1 MRGEDFGKFILRIA
15 IGGLLLMHGIA
26 KLRFGIDWMDGLLT
40 SHGLPVQLKYG
51 AYAGEVLGPVLVIL
65 GFLTRPGALLMAGN
79 MGFAIFLAK
88 MDAVTTLDKV
98 GGWGIELEA
107 LFLLGSLAILFL
119 GAGKISLRKGAAK
132 VD

>member
-1 MRGEDFGKFILRIA
+1 MRGEDLGKFILRIA
-15 IGGLLLMHGIA
+15 IGGLLLMHGIQ
-26 KLRFGIDWMDGLLT
+26 KLRFGIDWMDAMLT
-40 SHGLPVQLKYG
+40 AHNLPVQLKFG

-88 MDAVTTLDKV
+88 MDDVAVLKQ
-98 GGWGIELEA
+98 GAWGIELEA

-119 GAGKISLRKGAAK
+119 GAGKISLRKGAAR